1 MKYDHIIGERGQRL
15 DEFWMSLDKWLQG
28 FLPNE
33 DRDMFAS
40 SEEMERYIRKW
51 ITDFRKLAARYRDAE
66 GKPITRKTLGKA
78 PLNAL
83 RLHLSRVMQLPD
95 SEIDAVLSA
104 YNRHPMT
111 KKSGLDLAEPLTAS
125 TMSSA
130 VDAEGNPT
138 TIEDYL
144 AANAAT
150 QGSLAGWK
158 SVEAF
163 LDSLIATAATRKM
176 EIHNLGDKGKRSAA
190 KQDSPVDDEDDFE
203 YDDLISR
210 MNALKAGLGQ
220 IVRMD
225 EDALPRIE
233 ETWHGGLSEGM
244 MSTLAMIAEAEKPDV
259 YSIVKRAHAQGHDAS
274 TIKQMLKVLNYP
286 TGAVDKILAKLTA
299 RDTKQD
305 PQAAA
310 AQPQQPT
317 QPQPQPR
324 TIYVDRTGGA
334 TYDRPP
340 TATSG
345 VPRVKPSPPKRVTT
359 GDDYVDGI
367 LNAAL
372 QAGGKDEAI
381 KTAVTM
387 LTAYERKRRMKDRGY
402 PTVRDRVGKDRE
414 QRPDFARQILN
425 FDKWLKNVSSGRR
438 Q

>member
-1 MKYDHIIGERGQRL
+1 MKYDHIIGDRGQRL
-15 DEFWMSLDKWLQG
+15 DEFWMALDKWLQS

-40 SEEMERYIRKW
+40 SDEMERYVRRW
-51 ITDFRKLAARYRDAE
+51 ITDFRKLAARYRDSE
-66 GKPITRKTLGKA
+66 NNPITRKTLGKA

-111 KKSGLDLAEPLTAS
+111 KKAGLDLAEPLTVSA
-125 TMSSA
+125 MSSA
-130 VDAEGNPT
+130 VDGEGNPT

-144 AANAAT
+144 ATNAAKP
-150 QGSLAGWK
+150 GSLAGWK
-158 SVEAF
+158 AVEAF

-176 EIHNLGDKGKRSAA
+176 EIHNLGDKGKRPAA
-190 KQDSPVDDEDDFE
+190 KQDSPADDDDDFE
-203 YDDLISR
+203 YDDLITR

-225 EDALPRIE
+225 EEALPRVD

-274 TIKQMLKVLNYP
+274 TIKQMLRVLNYP
-286 TGAVDKILAKLTA
+286 TGAVDKIIAKLA
-299 RDTKQD
+299 SRDKKQD
-305 PQAAA
+305 PQASASPPE
-310 AQPQQPT
+310 QP
-317 QPQPQPR
+317 PQPQPK
-324 TIYVDRTGGA
+324 TIYVDRAGGA
-334 TYDRPP
+334 TYDRPA
-340 TATSG
+340 TSTSG
-345 VPRVKPSPPKRVTT
+345 VPRVKPSPPRRVTT
-359 GDDYVDGI
+359 GDEYVDGI

-372 QAGGKDEAI
+372 QTGGRDEAI

-402 PTVRDRVGKDRE
+402 PTVRDRGARDRE
-414 QRPDFARQILN
+414 QRPDFAKQILN
-425 FDKWLKNVSSGRR
+425 FDKWLKNMSSGRR
-438 Q
+438 P